1 MKLTRAKVLE
11 LNHILSNTNFE
22 MPISARFR
30 YTLSQNIKV
39 TKVEIDAVNDAF
51 VTPEEFSVYN
61 TKRQAIIAAAGISTD
76 EQYNELEAAPRAELD
91 GKISELDTEYT
102 ELLDEVK
109 ELESERSEFIKEE
122 VDLDLKTINVD
133 DMPDIAEDNQY
144 PHWQIWGIL
153 ETIVVDS

>member
-1 MKLTRAKVLE
+1 M
-11 LNHILSNTNFE
+11 
-22 MPISARFR
+22 
-30 YTLSQNIKV
+30 
-39 TKVEIDAVNDAF
+39 
-51 VTPEEFSVYN
+51 
-61 TKRQAIIAAAGISTD
+61 
-76 EQYNELEAAPRAELD
+76 
-91 GKISELDTEYT
+91 DTEYT

-133 DMPDIAEDNQY
+133 DMPDIAEDNKY